1 MNEKRIQHLTEA
13 FASIIS
19 MMLGM
24 IRAQGWRSLLNLPEL
39 WLTARYLRRLGQ
51 EFAAL
56 MADFKSGLLVLPPLA
71 PAPCAVPPEQ
81 ETAYAP
87 SPETPR
93 PASRDRQR
101 PAVRRSPPAAYAE
114 PDRPRAASSAT
125 ALPHAHGQAAPRLRP
140 SRFAMPKLPAGA
152 IATARSCRT
161 HPRQPEVELCPDCSV
176 SVTID
181 RKRGATLRNMPPGA
195 YPARVRTE
203 PAAHRGEFGLH
214 GILPALTTN
223 RPPGR
228 RPEVRR

>member
-1 MNEKRIQHLTEA
+1 MNDKSIQRLTEA

-56 MADFKSGLLVLPPLA
+56 MADFKSGLLVLPPLV
-71 PAPCAVPPEQ
+71 PVPCADAPEQ
-81 ETAYAP
+81 EVAYAA
-87 SPETPR
+87 SPETPRLATR

-101 PAVRRSPPAAYAE
+101 PAVRRSPPADYAE

-140 SRFAMPKLPAGA
+140 SRFALPALPSGA
-152 IATARSCRT
+152 IATGRSC
-161 HPRQPEVELCPDCSV
+161 
-176 SVTID
+176 
-181 RKRGATLRNMPPGA
+181 
-195 YPARVRTE
+195 
-203 PAAHRGEFGLH
+203 
-214 GILPALTTN
+214 
-223 RPPGR
+223 
-228 RPEVRR
+228 